1 MKTLAPSLAP
11 GKCSVTATT
20 PKAEGLMR
28 AATSSALP
36 PWDARASRVPGG
48 PARRC
53 SATRDLGPTDA
64 LWFCDRLHTPDPSP
78 EHFQNFPFPSSW
90 LDQSDILVWQ
100 VRSERGRDMTKEA
113 GGRARC
119 RQHTAP
125 KARPHHGQ
133 PKLKGPGRAHRSSIQ
148 GTYVSGR
155 HQHTSQPCSPVRPP
169 GSTTRPP
176 RSPSRL
182 QRPARDLVQSR
193 HFINICYRN
202 HCPRSLLGAGH
213 CSRSFTLHNQA
224 PWAKWKHYTRVARWQ
239 KGGSEGKKPFA

>member
-1 MKTLAPSLAP
+1 
-11 GKCSVTATT
+11 
-20 PKAEGLMR
+20 MR

-64 LWFCDRLHTPDPSP
+64 LWFCNRLHTPDPSP

-90 LDQSDILVWQ
+90 LDQSDILVSQ
-100 VRSERGRDMTKEA
+100 VRSERGRGMTKEA
-113 GGRARC
+113 GGRARHSTPP
-119 RQHTAP
+119 Q
-125 KARPHHGQ
+125 RPDPATGN
-133 PKLKGPGRAHRSSIQ
+133 PNSRALGRRTEAASR
-148 GTYVSGR
+148 GR
-155 HQHTSQPCSPVRPP
+155 MCP
-169 GSTTRPP
+169 GSTSTPASPAPQSDPQEAQHGHPTHHHVSRDQP
-176 RSPSRL
+176 RN
-182 QRPARDLVQSR
+182 LVQSR

-224 PWAKWKHYTRVARWQ
+224 PWAKWKHYSRVARWQ